1 MKIKLSQKDREIAN
15 LKEKLAINEKRL
27 KDTGE

>member
-27 KDTGE
+27 KDTCE